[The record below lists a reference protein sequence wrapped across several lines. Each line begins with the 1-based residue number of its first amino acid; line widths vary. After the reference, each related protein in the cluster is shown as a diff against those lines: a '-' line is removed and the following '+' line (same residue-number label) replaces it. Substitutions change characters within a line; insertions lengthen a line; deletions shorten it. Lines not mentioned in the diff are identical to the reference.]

1 MQGICTGIGQK
12 LVPASVNVFASLYKP
27 IYLCIDV
34 FASVYKLCIDVFT
47 SVYKLC
53 IDVHVFASVYKLCID
68 VFASVYKCVC
78 LRGVQMHVI
87 CTLYIHVPCI

>member
-34 FASVYKLCIDVFT
+34 FASVYKLCIDVF
-47 SVYKLC
+47 
-53 IDVHVFASVYKLCID
+53 
-68 VFASVYKCVC
+68 ASVYKCVC

-87 CTLYIHVPCI
+87 CTLYIHVPWI